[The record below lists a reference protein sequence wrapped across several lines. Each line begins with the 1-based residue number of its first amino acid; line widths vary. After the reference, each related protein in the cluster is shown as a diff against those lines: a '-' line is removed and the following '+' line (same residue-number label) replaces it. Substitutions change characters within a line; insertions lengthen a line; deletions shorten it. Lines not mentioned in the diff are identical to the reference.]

1 MDLRNFPVEYAAQ
14 YGIPGQAITEEGW
27 AFRERV
33 ARTLE
38 RMFLRVE
45 AHEVLYNQDERGNPW
60 ARGELSSG
68 YGDAHI
74 TRIARCVEAEYQA
87 TLRDQGLQ
95 QRRAVRRARMCH
107 ALRQLIAGI
116 AVLRERG
123 ANLPWWLIFGAIV
136 GLLALAQRGP

>member
-1 MDLRNFPVEYAAQ
+1 MTLRDYAAEYAAQ

-38 RMFLRVE
+38 RRFLHVE
-45 AHEVLYNQDERGNPW
+45 AHEVLYNQDERENPW

-74 TRIARCVEAEYQA
+74 TRIARLVEADYQA
-87 TLRDQGLQ
+87 ALREQVQ
-95 QRRAVRRARMCH
+95 QDRRAVRQA
-107 ALRQLIAGI
+107 
-116 AVLRERG
+116 
-123 ANLPWWLIFGAIV
+123 
-136 GLLALAQRGP
+136 